1 MAQHLRPSAYHALT
15 DTSSYHVLAIDY
27 RGFGHSTGSPTEDGL
42 IHDAYT
48 VVDWAIKVAKIPPSR
63 IVLAGQSLGTAVTC
77 GVAKLYASQG
87 VEFAGIVLVAGFSHL
102 STMLSNYAIGG
113 VMPVLA
119 PLKVFPPVMRLV
131 QRFVVDKWHSA
142 ERLASVVRDTKSR
155 LRLFLVHAWNDRD
168 IPCDESDLLFK
179 AAAQATTHGQSLGD
193 VEFAEAKDLGTV
205 VRGRH
210 AFVATWKDEPNIII
224 RQEQFAYGG
233 HNGVVMMA
241 PTALAIMRA
250 FDMDETPY
258 H

>member
-27 RGFGHSTGSPTEDGL
+27 RGFGHSTGSPTEEGL

-48 VVDWAIKVAKIPPSR
+48 VVDWAIETAKIPPCR

-77 GVAKLYASQG
+77 GVAELYASQG

-102 STMLSNYAIGG
+102 PNMLSNYAIGG
-113 VMPVLA
+113 MIPVLA
-119 PLKVFPPVMRLV
+119 PLKIFTPFMRLA

-142 ERLASVVRDTKSR
+142 ERLASVVRNTKSR

-168 IPCDESDLLFK
+168 IPCDETNLLFK
-179 AAAQATTHGQSLGD
+179 AAVQATTRGQLLD
-193 VEFAEAKDLGTV
+193 DIEFTEAKDLETV

-233 HNGVVMMA
+233 HNEVVMMA

-250 FDMDETPY
+250 FDMDGTPC